1 MKNLELKF
9 TGEGSNIDNMKD
21 FYVETLIQK
30 DTYYNT
36 TRGRLK
42 LRQEKGKESYV
53 IYYERPDSE
62 EEKISNYKFY
72 PIENTQLFKEVFNNG
87 LTKEIIVKKE
97 RKLYIYKNA
106 RIHFDNVKDLGNFI
120 EIEVVMKPESDES
133 DAKIVMDEILS
144 LLNVQNLNVIKCG
157 YRELLLK
164 NNSLHKDLKYYSS
177 Q

>member
-42 LRQEKGKESYV
+42 LRQE
-53 IYYERPDSE
+53 
-62 EEKISNYKFY
+62 
-72 PIENTQLFKEVFNNG
+72 
-87 LTKEIIVKKE
+87 KE

>member
-9 TGEGSNIDNMKD
+9 TADEINIDNLKD
-21 FYVETLIQK
+21 FYVEKLIQK

-42 LRQEKGKESYV
+42 LRQEKGKQSYV

-72 PIENTQLFKEVFNNG
+72 PVENTQLFKEVFNNG
-87 LTKEIIVKKE
+87 LTKEIIIKKE

-106 RIHFDNVKDLGNFI
+106 RIHFDNVKDLGNFV
-120 EIEVVMKPESDES
+120 EIEVIMDCKLNES
-133 DAKIVMDEILS
+133 DAKIIMNEILS
-144 LLNVQNLNVIKCG
+144 LLNVKNLNVIKCG

-164 NNSLHKDLKYYSS
+164 NSFR
-177 Q
+177 